1 MARFA
6 ERVHRPTLRP
16 ATGPALVLAL
26 LLVALAG
33 PARSQPAATPASV
46 PPSDAAAAE
55 APQWGS
61 GKELYDKV
69 CGHCHKPEV
78 GVGTV
83 LEGRV
88 LPPEYLQVI
97 VRNGFN
103 AMPAFPASWVDDAAL
118 AEISRYLGS
127 LPPPPSPP
135 AGGTP

>member
-1 MARFA
+1 MRLHADHVDRRYQA
-6 ERVHRPTLRP
+6 
-16 ATGPALVLAL
+16 
-26 LLVALAG
+26 VALAIAVSLAMVG
-33 PARSQPAATPASV
+33 APVVAQEAGGSATEAE
-46 PPSDAAAAE
+46 DAADDGE
-55 APQWGS
+55 PPQWRS

-103 AMPAFPASWVDDAAL
+103 AMPAFPASYVDDAAL

-127 LPPPPSPP
+127 LPAPETPQQPD
-135 AGGTP
+135 GGTP